1 MLIFHFQ
8 GLAILASNSDESD
21 EGGLAGS
28 PPPRKKLRTATN
40 LCPTVLSP
48 NSTATMQQPQ
58 TVSYMNILK
67 RNAGLNHLFFI
78 QAKNGCSTFDTNNG
92 SANDDTAGSSSTGTG
107 SLLALKDVDGIVGG
121 SRHYHDQGF
130 TELDGPVQPK
140 VISKLDQEI
149 VRIIGQHLTTIGLQ
163 LV

>member
-1 MLIFHFQ
+1 LFPELIAKISRKVNIPPGRSVWSERGQ
-8 GLAILASNSDESD
+8 GADQTATLGLAILASNSDESD

-40 LCPTVLSP
+40 SCPTVLSP

-58 TVSYMNILK
+58 TT
-67 RNAGLNHLFFI
+67 
-78 QAKNGCSTFDTNNG
+78 KNGCSTFDTNNG

-107 SLLALKDVDGIVGG
+107 SLLPLKDVDGIVGG

-130 TELDGPVQPK
+130 T
-140 VISKLDQEI
+140 
-149 VRIIGQHLTTIGLQ
+149 
-163 LV
+163 

>member
-1 MLIFHFQ
+1 MFEP
-8 GLAILASNSDESD
+8 S
-21 EGGLAGS
+21 
-28 PPPRKKLRTATN
+28 
-40 LCPTVLSP
+40 V
-48 NSTATMQQPQ
+48 
-58 TVSYMNILK
+58 
-67 RNAGLNHLFFI
+67 FI
-78 QAKNGCSTFDTNNG
+78 QTKNGCSTFDTNNG

-107 SLLALKDVDGIVGG
+107 SLLPLKDVDGIVGG

-163 LV
+163 